1 MPWERGSAHT
11 GEEIR
16 SLLPQP
22 DVRFQAMEKKTRALA
37 PISVG
42 VKADRHDFVAIA
54 GVAATFSSVPYDGGG
69 KQLSFSG
76 VRRAPRSFMKDA
88 WVSAVCCRSVSRC
101 QKQRWV
107 GLRRPMVAVG
117 RFGLMAPG
125 PLGLKRSPLLYALL
139 GS

>member
-37 PISVG
+37 PISVVG

-54 GVAATFSSVPYDGGG
+54 GVAATFSSVPYDGVGGG

-76 VRRAPRSFMKDA
+76 VRRAQRSFMKDA
-88 WVSAVCCRSVSRC
+88 WVSGVWCLVSV
-101 QKQRWV
+101 
-107 GLRRPMVAVG
+107 G
-117 RFGLMAPG
+117 
-125 PLGLKRSPLLYALL
+125 
-139 GS
+139 